1 MRLAELVNHQKKQ
14 LKEMVQMHELER
26 AAKDKEYTEL
36 QMQIKDLQEK
46 SRIERTMLEDE

>member
-36 QMQIKDLQEK
+36 QQQIKDL
-46 SRIERTMLEDE
+46 